1 MPKAFFTV
9 PVWVF
14 SSNFKHLSKHLPKAC
29 HNKQITSEQTKWF
42 NLRTLN
48 FSRFHLKIS
57 ILTLCF
63 FLFLFPR
70 SGSPSANTNFFL
82 PSIIYSIS
90 SSWSLPHIEPPLP
103 HFDPSVSSSHPEL
116 NQIYSLSTLIKMYF
130 HFLMEEVLET
140 DPRTLQISVCQGNV
154 MCP

>member
-9 PVWVF
+9 PFWVF

-29 HNKQITSEQTKWF
+29 HNKQITSVQTKWF

-48 FSRFHLKIS
+48 FSPFHLKIS
-57 ILTLCF
+57 ILTL
-63 FLFLFPR
+63 FLFVSLSEKWF
-70 SGSPSANTNFFL
+70 
-82 PSIIYSIS
+82 SIS
-90 SSWSLPHIEPPLP
+90 KYQLFSALCYLFHLFLLIPALCWTPLP

-116 NQIYSLSTLIKMYF
+116 NQIYSLSTLIKIYF
-130 HFLMEEVLET
+130 HFLMEEVLEP
-140 DPRTLQISVCQGNV
+140 DPRTLQISVWQGNV

>member
-9 PVWVF
+9 PFWVF

-29 HNKQITSEQTKWF
+29 HNKQITSVQTKWF

-48 FSRFHLKIS
+48 FSPFHLKIS

-70 SGSPSANTNFFL
+70 SGSPSANTNFFSAL
-82 PSIIYSIS
+82 YYLFHLFLLIPALC
-90 SSWSLPHIEPPLP
+90 WTPLP

-116 NQIYSLSTLIKMYF
+116 NQIYSLSTLIKIYF
-130 HFLMEEVLET
+130 HFLMEEVLEP
-140 DPRTLQISVCQGNV
+140 DPRTLQISVWQGNV